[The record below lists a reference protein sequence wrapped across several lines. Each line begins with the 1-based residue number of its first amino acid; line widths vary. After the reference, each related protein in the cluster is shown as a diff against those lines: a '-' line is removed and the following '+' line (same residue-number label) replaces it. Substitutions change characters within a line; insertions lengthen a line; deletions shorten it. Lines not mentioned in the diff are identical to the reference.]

1 MKNFLLFI
9 VINMITFVS
18 YSQQF
23 DSRLEKHF
31 GKDKLIFWQKNY
43 PDSLGYYQFVLD
55 NAVLIMDESVVKQ
68 RLGGEQV
75 SEIEI
80 TNFDEVIKN
89 HKLLDIFSLGIE
101 IKPDTYQYIK
111 VKNEPY
117 YLYVKPGRYLWNKY
131 QAGKQN

>member
-1 MKNFLLFI
+1 MKKILLI
-9 VINMITFVS
+9 LVINMIAHVS

-23 DSRLEKHF
+23 DSRLEQHF

-43 PDSLGYYQFVLD
+43 PDSLGYYQFVID
-55 NAVLIMDESVVKQ
+55 NAVLIMDENVAKQ

-80 TNFDEVIKN
+80 PNFDEAIKN

-101 IKPDTYQYIK
+101 LKPDTYQYIK
-111 VKNEPY
+111 VKNKPY
-117 YLYVKPGRYLWNKY
+117 YLYVKPSRYLWNKY
-131 QAGKQN
+131 QSGKM

>member
-1 MKNFLLFI
+1 MKKFLLFI

>member
-1 MKNFLLFI
+1 MKKILLI
-9 VINMITFVS
+9 LVINMIAHVS

-23 DSRLEKHF
+23 DSRLEQHF

-43 PDSLGYYQFVLD
+43 PDSLGYYQFVID
-55 NAVLIMDESVVKQ
+55 NAVLIMDENVVKQ
-68 RLGGEQV
+68 RLAGEQV

-80 TNFDEVIKN
+80 PNFDEAIKN

-101 IKPDTYQYIK
+101 LKPDTYQYIK

-117 YLYVKPGRYLWNKY
+117 YLYVKSSNYLWNKY

>member
-1 MKNFLLFI
+1 MKKLLLFLL
-9 VINMITFVS
+9 INMITLLS

-55 NAVLIMDESVVKQ
+55 NAVLIMDESIVKQ

-80 TNFDEVIKN
+80 PNFDEVIKN

>member
-1 MKNFLLFI
+1 MKKLFLFLA
-9 VINMITFVS
+9 INMFTLVS

>member
-1 MKNFLLFI
+1 MKKLLLFL
-9 VINMITFVS
+9 VINMITLIS

-31 GKDKLIFWQKNY
+31 GKEKLIFWQKNY
-43 PDSLGYYQFVLD
+43 PDSLGYYQFVID
-55 NAVLIMDESVVKQ
+55 NAVLIMDENVAKQ

-80 TNFDEVIKN
+80 PNFDEVIKN

-131 QAGKQN
+131 QAGK

>member
-1 MKNFLLFI
+1 MKKLLLFL
-9 VINMITFVS
+9 VINMIALIS

-23 DSRLEKHF
+23 DPRLEHHF
-31 GKDKLIFWQKNY
+31 GKDKLMFWQKNY
-43 PDSLGYYQFVLD
+43 PDSIGYYQFVID
-55 NAVLIMDESVVKQ
+55 NAVLIMDENVVKQ

-80 TNFDEVIKN
+80 PNFDEAIKN

-131 QAGKQN
+131 QAGK

>member
-1 MKNFLLFI
+1 MKKLLLFL
-9 VINMITFVS
+9 VINMIALAS

-31 GKDKLIFWQKNY
+31 GRDKLIYWQKNY
-43 PDSLGYYQFVLD
+43 PDSLGYYQFVID
-55 NAVLIMDESVVKQ
+55 NAVLIMDENVAKQ

-80 TNFDEVIKN
+80 PNFDEAIKN

-101 IKPDTYQYIK
+101 LKPDTYQYIK

-117 YLYVKPGRYLWNKY
+117 YLYVKSSNYLWNKY

>member
-1 MKNFLLFI
+1 
-9 VINMITFVS
+9 MITLLS

-101 IKPDTYQYIK
+101 IKHDTYQYIK

>member
-1 MKNFLLFI
+1 MKKLLLFL
-9 VINMITFVS
+9 VINMIALAS

-23 DSRLEKHF
+23 DSRLEQHF
-31 GKDKLIFWQKNY
+31 GRDKLIYWQKNY
-43 PDSLGYYQFVLD
+43 PDSLGYYEFVID
-55 NAVLIMDESVVKQ
+55 NAVLIMDENVVKQ

-80 TNFDEVIKN
+80 PNFDEAIKN

-101 IKPDTYQYIK
+101 LKPDTYQYIK

-117 YLYVKPGRYLWNKY
+117 YLYVKSSNYLWNKY
-131 QAGKQN
+131 QTGKHN

>member
-1 MKNFLLFI
+1 MKKFLLFI
-9 VINMITFVS
+9 VINMITLLS

>member
-1 MKNFLLFI
+1 MKKLLLFL
-9 VINMITFVS
+9 VINMITLIS
-18 YSQQF
+18 YAQQF
-23 DSRLEKHF
+23 DTRLEQHF
-31 GKDKLIFWQKNY
+31 GRDKLMFWQKNY
-43 PDSLGYYQFVLD
+43 PDSLGYYQFVID
-55 NAVLIMDESVVKQ
+55 NAVLIMDENVAKQ

-80 TNFDEVIKN
+80 PNFDEAIKN

-101 IKPDTYQYIK
+101 LKPDTYQYIK

-117 YLYVKPGRYLWNKY
+117 YLYVKSSNYLWNKY

>member
-1 MKNFLLFI
+1 MTLYTIVVLGIIGGIFI
-9 VINMITFVS
+9 LITAS
-18 YSQQF
+18 AGAMS
-23 DSRLEKHF
+23 LK
-31 GKDKLIFWQKNY
+31 GKIK
-43 PDSLGYYQFVLD
+43 V
-55 NAVLIMDESVVKQ
+55 
-68 RLGGEQV
+68 
-75 SEIEI
+75 
-80 TNFDEVIKN
+80 KN

>member
-1 MKNFLLFI
+1 MKKILLI
-9 VINMITFVS
+9 LVINMIAHVS

-23 DSRLEKHF
+23 DSRLEQHF

-43 PDSLGYYQFVLD
+43 PDSLGYYEFVID
-55 NAVLIMDESVVKQ
+55 NAVLIMDENVAKQ

-80 TNFDEVIKN
+80 PNFDEAIKN

-101 IKPDTYQYIK
+101 LKPDTYQYIK

-117 YLYVKPGRYLWNKY
+117 YLYVKSSNYLWNKY

>member
-1 MKNFLLFI
+1 MKKLLLFLL
-9 VINMITFVS
+9 INMITLLS

-80 TNFDEVIKN
+80 PNFDEILKD

>member
-1 MKNFLLFI
+1 MKKLLLFLL
-9 VINMITFVS
+9 INMITLLS

-111 VKNEPY
+111 VKNKPY
-117 YLYVKPGRYLWNKY
+117 YLYVKPSRYLWNKY
-131 QAGKQN
+131 QSGKM

>member
-1 MKNFLLFI
+1 MKKILLI
-9 VINMITFVS
+9 LVINMIAHVS

-23 DSRLEKHF
+23 DSRLEQHF

-43 PDSLGYYQFVLD
+43 PDSLGYYQFVID
-55 NAVLIMDESVVKQ
+55 NAVLIMDENVAKQ

-80 TNFDEVIKN
+80 PNFDEAIKN

-117 YLYVKPGRYLWNKY
+117 YLYVKSSNYLWNKY

>member
-1 MKNFLLFI
+1 MKKILFI
-9 VINMITFVS
+9 LVLNMITLIS

-31 GKDKLIFWQKNY
+31 GRDKLIYWQKNY
-43 PDSLGYYQFVLD
+43 PDSLGYYQFVID
-55 NAVLIMDESVVKQ
+55 NAVLIMDENVAKQ

-75 SEIEI
+75 REIEI
-80 TNFDEVIKN
+80 PNFDKAIKN

-117 YLYVKPGRYLWNKY
+117 YLYVKSSNYLWNKY
-131 QAGKQN
+131 QAGKHY

>member
-1 MKNFLLFI
+1 MKKILFI
-9 VINMITFVS
+9 LVLNMITLIS

-31 GKDKLIFWQKNY
+31 GRDKLIYWQKNY
-43 PDSLGYYQFVLD
+43 PDSLGYYQFVID
-55 NAVLIMDESVVKQ
+55 NAVLIMDENVVKQ

-75 SEIEI
+75 REIEI
-80 TNFDEVIKN
+80 PNFDEAIKN

-117 YLYVKPGRYLWNKY
+117 YLYVKSSNYLWNKY
-131 QAGKQN
+131 QAGKHN

>member
-1 MKNFLLFI
+1 MKKFLFI
-9 VINMITFVS
+9 LVLNMITLIS

-31 GKDKLIFWQKNY
+31 GRDKLIYWQKNY
-43 PDSLGYYQFVLD
+43 PDSLGYYQFVID
-55 NAVLIMDESVVKQ
+55 NAVLIMDENVAKQ

-75 SEIEI
+75 REIEI
-80 TNFDEVIKN
+80 PNFDEAIKN

-117 YLYVKPGRYLWNKY
+117 YLYVKSSNYLWNKY
-131 QAGKQN
+131 QAGKHN

>member
-1 MKNFLLFI
+1 MKKILLI
-9 VINMITFVS
+9 LVINMIAHVS

-23 DSRLEKHF
+23 DSRLEQHF

-43 PDSLGYYQFVLD
+43 PDSLGYYQFVID

-117 YLYVKPGRYLWNKY
+117 YLYVKSSNYLWNKY

>member
-1 MKNFLLFI
+1 MKKFLFI
-9 VINMITFVS
+9 LVLNMITLIS

-31 GKDKLIFWQKNY
+31 GRDKLIYWQKNY
-43 PDSLGYYQFVLD
+43 PDSLGYYQFVID
-55 NAVLIMDESVVKQ
+55 NAVLIMDENVAKQ

-80 TNFDEVIKN
+80 PNFDEAIKN

-101 IKPDTYQYIK
+101 LKPDTYQYIK

-117 YLYVKPGRYLWNKY
+117 YLYVKSSNYLWSKY

>member
-1 MKNFLLFI
+1 
-9 VINMITFVS
+9 MITLLS

>member
-1 MKNFLLFI
+1 MKKLLLFLL
-9 VINMITFVS
+9 INMITLLS

-131 QAGKQN
+131 QAG